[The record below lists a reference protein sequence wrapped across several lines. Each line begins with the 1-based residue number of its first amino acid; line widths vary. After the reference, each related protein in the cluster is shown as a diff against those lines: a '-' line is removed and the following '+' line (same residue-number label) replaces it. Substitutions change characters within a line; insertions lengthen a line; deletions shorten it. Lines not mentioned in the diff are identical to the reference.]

1 MPVVGTTAG
10 KQCHLVCP
18 RYIKVGAYL
27 HDSSLY
33 LKTYNQYFRENSL
46 QESVMIWLEYWPM
59 SGDFRDGLSHNTN
72 ATLS

>member
-1 MPVVGTTAG
+1 MPVVGTMAE

-33 LKTYNQYFRENSL
+33 LKKDNAYFRENSL
-46 QESVMIWLEYWPM
+46 
-59 SGDFRDGLSHNTN
+59 
-72 ATLS
+72 

>member
-1 MPVVGTTAG
+1 MPVVGTTAE

-33 LKTYNQYFRENSL
+33 LKTYKQYFRENSL
-46 QESVMIWLEYWPM
+46 
-59 SGDFRDGLSHNTN
+59 
-72 ATLS
+72 